1 MQTIESPDLLKVTES
16 TSSGVRSLQLSRMA
30 IGMVTRGEKLI
41 YHNDH
46 STTIAAGDVYLLQ
59 PGIHY
64 VEHYP
69 KDGCFEQIIF
79 YLSTDLLQQIIVNLS
94 TSYAVNAQSN
104 HLCEQCR
111 HHNFIVT
118 TPTEMLAEFFHSV
131 NRNFRLQTFRNNRIS
146 QQMKLSELVLIILSG
161 EDNCLRKRLVSGA
174 DRYQTEFIQT
184 VYNNIFNDISIE
196 QLAEQ
201 THRSLTAFKK
211 EFWTQ
216 FRTPPHR
223 WLVEQRLHLAKILL
237 TTSQKTISEIGTEC
251 AFTNISHFIKL
262 FKHHYNDTPA
272 ALRKK
277 MREDG
282 RGAID

>member
-1 MQTIESPDLLKVTES
+1 MQTIESPDLLKVTEGAG
-16 TSSGVRSLQLSRMA
+16 SGVRSLQLSRMA
-30 IGMVTRGEKLI
+30 IGMVTRGEKII
-41 YHNDH
+41 YYNDH
-46 STTIAAGDVYLLQ
+46 STTIGAGEVYLLQ

-64 VEHYP
+64 VEHCP

-79 YLSTDLLQQIIVNLS
+79 YLSTELLQQIIVNIS
-94 TSYAVNAQSN
+94 TTYAVSAQSN
-104 HLCEQCR
+104 HLCERCR

-118 TPTEMLAEFFHSV
+118 APTEMLAEFFYSV
-131 NRNFRLQTFRNNRIS
+131 GRNFRLQTFRNNKIN

-161 EDNCLRKRLVSGA
+161 EDNCLRSRLVSGA

-211 EFWTQ
+211 EFYRQ
-216 FRTPPHR
+216 FDTSPHK
-223 WLVEQRLHLAKILL
+223 WFVTQRLERAKVLL
-237 TTSQKTISEIGTEC
+237 LSTTKTISEIGSDC

-262 FKHHYNDTPA
+262 FKHHYHHTPA

-277 MREDG
+277 LREES
-282 RGAID
+282 GAQ